1 MRDVRGECDP
11 RQVLE
16 LSKEPTC
23 HTARPDRQAAPAT
36 DSTPLG
42 RTDRRR
48 RPDRTGGPR
57 RQTAPAGPD
66 RAAGWKPFLEGYF
79 CCVNPI
85 APVIRVVMRL
95 LRAVDRFQQRNKPA
109 SFVFAVLKKYGDDN
123 AGVAVSNMAY
133 AGMAALF
140 PLLLVMVTALGL
152 VVGGNSKLQNEVQH
166 SVLIQFPIIGSE
178 LLHNIRGLNQ
188 HSTAALM
195 VGLVGVSL
203 GSLGVAQA
211 GIYAMER
218 IWNLPAS
225 RKANWWQR
233 LGRTVAFL
241 GVLGLGVILTTAA
254 AGFGTFGGNTLPLE
268 VLGEVVAVVL
278 NVLQY
283 VLAFRVLTPKSV
295 PTSELLPGAV
305 VGAVAWTVLQA
316 VGGYLVG
323 HQLRHDRAL
332 YGTFGLVLGLMAWI
346 YLGARITMYAAEVN
360 TVLFHRLW
368 PRGFMQPPLTPAD
381 HAALT
386 LQARW
391 AEKRP
396 EESLEVRFTDEA
408 RFDGQPPCDSR
419 GRVSLGD
426 TVLERD
432 EKHVHPHSAGSQR
445 QSKQTS

>member
-1 MRDVRGECDP
+1 M
-11 RQVLE
+11 
-16 LSKEPTC
+16 
-23 HTARPDRQAAPAT
+23 
-36 DSTPLG
+36 
-42 RTDRRR
+42 
-48 RPDRTGGPR
+48 
-57 RQTAPAGPD
+57 
-66 RAAGWKPFLEGYF
+66 
-79 CCVNPI
+79 NPI
-85 APVIRVVMRL
+85 APVIRTVERI
-95 LRAVDRFQQRNKPA
+95 LRIVDRFQQRHKGFA
-109 SFVFAVLKKYGDDN
+109 FVYAVLKKYGDDN

-140 PLLLVMVTALGL
+140 PLLLVMVTVLGL
-152 VVGGNSKLQNEVQH
+152 FVGHNARLQHQVQH

-178 LLHNIRGLNQ
+178 LLHNVRSLNR
-188 HSTAALM
+188 HSTAGLV
-195 VGLVGVSL
+195 VGLAGVTL
-203 GSLGVAQA
+203 GSMGVAQA

-225 RKANWWQR
+225 RKANWLQR
-233 LGRTVAFL
+233 LGRSFAFL

-254 AGFGTFGGNTLPLE
+254 AGFGTFGGNTFVFE
-268 VLGEVVAVVL
+268 ILGEVVALAL

-283 VLAFRVLTPKSV
+283 ILAFRVLTPKSV
-295 PTSELLPGAV
+295 PTRELLPGTL
-305 VGAVAWTVLQA
+305 VGAVAWTILQA

-391 AEKRP
+391 AEQRP
-396 EESLEVRFTDEA
+396 EETLQVSFSDDPSFQGNPQPGSRA
-408 RFDGQPPCDSR
+408 RTSPS
-419 GRVSLGD
+419 D

-432 EKHVHPHSAGSQR
+432 GRDAGAAGSGSRPPTPQR
-445 QSKQTS
+445 N